1 MVGGRVVGGGLV
13 HGGGVVRGGL
23 VGGRL
28 VCRGGVRCGV
38 VGRRVVRGGLVRGR
52 VGLVDGLALVPD
64 VGDVA
69 VLVVGVVGDDLGAA
83 VGEGDAVLA
92 ADDAVLVLRLL
103 LVEVGAGV
111 LVLDAV
117 LVGEGARGQLV
128 GVGVVLGRRVVRG
141 CIG

>member
-1 MVGGRVVGGGLV
+1 M
-13 HGGGVVRGGL
+13 VRGGL
-23 VGGRL
+23 GVVGGR
-28 VCRGGVRCGV
+28 
-38 VGRRVVRGGLVRGR
+38 RRVVRGRCGVVRSRGGVVRSLVWSGLV
-52 VGLVDGLALVPD
+52 VGLALVPH

-83 VGEGDAVLA
+83 VREGDAVLSTH
-92 ADDAVLVLRLL
+92 DAVLVLRLL

-128 GVGVVLGRRVVRG
+128 GVGVVLGSGVVRG
-141 CIG
+141 CTGRKRFNSLSPLLF